1 VNDTAKVTMTLER
14 GLEVLRAFHAERTPL
29 SNAELVRRTGHSKA
43 TVSRLTTT
51 LIRVGFLRRVGGGR
65 LFELATGALSLGHNY
80 LQVNPI
86 SQAAQPIMQ
95 ALADKLNLS
104 VALAAPDHLDMLYI
118 GYCTGARIATL
129 RLGVGSLL
137 PMGST
142 SVGRAYIW
150 GLPPA
155 QRGACIAAVKAAAG
169 SNAKSVQNGI
179 DEAFWDLEENGVCM
193 SVGEYQR
200 DAYGIALPIEV
211 GRERALM
218 TLSCG
223 AVELEPNIAALR
235 KRIVPAL
242 KAAAKQL
249 TALLR
254 DVEGLP

>member
-1 VNDTAKVTMTLER
+1 VTDTAKVTMTLER
-14 GLEVLRAFHAERTPL
+14 GLDVLRAFHAERTPL
-29 SNAELVRRTGHSKA
+29 SNTELVRRTGYSKA
-43 TVSRLTTT
+43 TISRLTTT

-65 LFELATGALSLGHNY
+65 LFELATGALSLGHTY

-86 SQAAQPIMQ
+86 SQTAQPVMQ
-95 ALADKLNLS
+95 ALADKLNVS
-104 VALAAPDHLDMLYI
+104 VALATPDHLDMLYI

-142 SVGRAYIW
+142 SVGRAYMW
-150 GLPPA
+150 GLPSA
-155 QRGACIAAVKAAAG
+155 ERRACIAAVKAAAG
-169 SNAKSVQNGI
+169 QSARNVQNGI
-179 DEAFWDLEENGVCM
+179 DEAFRDLEENGVCM

-200 DAYGIALPIEV
+200 DAYGIALPVEV
-211 GRERALM
+211 GSDRALM

-242 KAAAKQL
+242 KTAAVQL
-249 TALLR
+249 TELLK
-254 DVEGLP
+254 DVEGSP

>member
-1 VNDTAKVTMTLER
+1 MTLER

-43 TVSRLTTT
+43 TISRLTTT

-65 LFELATGALSLGHNY
+65 LFELATGALSLGHTY

-86 SQAAQPIMQ
+86 TQAAQPLMQ
-95 ALADKLNLS
+95 ALADKLNVS
-104 VALAAPDHLDMLYI
+104 VALATPDHLDMLYI

-142 SVGRAYIW
+142 SVGRAYLW

-155 QRGACIAAVKAAAG
+155 QRRACIAAVKAAAG
-169 SNAKSVQNGI
+169 QNAKAVQNGI
-179 DEAFWDLEENGVCM
+179 DVAFRDLEENGVCM

-200 DAYGIALPIEV
+200 DAYGIALPVKV
-211 GRERALM
+211 GKERSLM

-223 AVELEPNIAALR
+223 AVELEPDVAALR
-235 KRIVPAL
+235 RRIVPRL
-242 KAAAKQL
+242 KIAAEEL
-249 TALLR
+249 TALLS